1 MTDKARIVTKGDVAK
16 FWLNITHA
24 DFVQADDDYKVDLSW
39 GFFGQHITIEKKD
52 MVTDEEGHI
61 YMLFDSSDMLGWV
74 KATCNYDVNDSDVEG
89 GIRREVNDQWL
100 CFVTSNPTPHICDR
114 PSGGD
119 GHVEYTR
126 VYGSDVHTAWLNLRD
141 SNKQPL
147 RDSDGQQ
154 LRVHR
159 SESEVFD
166 DN

>member
-1 MTDKARIVTKGDVAK
+1 MTDKTRIVTKGDIAK

-24 DFVQADDDYKVDLSW
+24 DFVQADNDYKVDLSW
-39 GFFGQHITIEKKD
+39 GFFGQHITIEKND
-52 MVTDEEGHI
+52 MVKDEEGHI
-61 YMLFDSSDMLGWV
+61 YLVFDSSDMAGWV
-74 KATCNYDVNDSDVEG
+74 KATCSYDVNDSDVEG

-100 CFVTSNPTPHICDR
+100 CFVTSNPTPAICDR

-119 GHVEYTR
+119 GHVTYTR
-126 VYGSDVHTAWLNLRD
+126 VYGSDVHAAWLNLRD
-141 SNKQPL
+141 SNQQPIC
-147 RDSDGQQ
+147 DSDGQQ